1 MVNQP
6 VLSHE
11 RDFSLGR
18 RNGQGKGQGDM
29 SDGSPQ
35 CPQPALHTPSLVLQ
49 PIPQSSP
56 RASSAPGIQKRGDT
70 VHEVALR
77 YLSFPVS
84 PRNRSSNCFMR
95 PGETI

>member
-18 RNGQGKGQGDM
+18 RNGEGGNRGEVTWMMAPPQG
-29 SDGSPQ
+29 
-35 CPQPALHTPSLVLQ
+35 PQPAPGTPSPVHPMEQ
-49 PIPQSSP
+49 PQEPALP
-56 RASSAPGIQKRGDT
+56 RGPGKRWDT
-70 VHEVALR
+70 VQEVAPR

-95 PGETI
+95 PGETT